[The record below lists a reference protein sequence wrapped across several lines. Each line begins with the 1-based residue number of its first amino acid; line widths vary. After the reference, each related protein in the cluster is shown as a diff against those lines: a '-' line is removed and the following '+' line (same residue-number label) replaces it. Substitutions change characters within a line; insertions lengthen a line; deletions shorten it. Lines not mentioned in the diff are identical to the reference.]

1 MVRSDERDRLDRD
14 RQKFQGRTNQVQAD
28 IDIDGRHQA
37 GVDVELFAE
46 IHDLGDDV
54 AAGTDVGNNHRAVE
68 HAQDAAGAEPED
80 GAADA
85 SDAGRD
91 LDNEKRGRGELL
103 DGAENAAGLEIHFRV
118 GDDIG
123 AGLSAAQLIKREDGV
138 FVDAHAI

>member
-80 GAADA
+80 GAAGA
-85 SDAGRD
+85 GDAGRGRGGGGGGRGGGRGGAGGAAGRGG
-91 LDNEKRGRGELL
+91 RGRG
-103 DGAENAAGLEIHFRV
+103 
-118 GDDIG
+118 GD
-123 AGLSAAQLIKREDGV
+123 
-138 FVDAHAI
+138 